1 MSVKY
6 RTVKRRVLAGEDEGQ
21 TKTYG
26 VAKASYY
33 CDMDKLCELVAS
45 RSAMSSGDVK
55 SMLDS
60 LNWVIGLEMRS
71 GAIVQVGE
79 LGNFR
84 LSLRTEGVPVGG

>member
-33 CDMDKLCELVAS
+33 CDMDNCV
-45 RSAMSSGDVK
+45 
-55 SMLDS
+55 
-60 LNWVIGLEMRS
+60 NWWQAVRPCQAEM
-71 GAIVQVGE
+71 
-79 LGNFR
+79 
-84 LSLRTEGVPVGG
+84 

>member
-33 CDMDKLCELVAS
+33 CDMD
-45 RSAMSSGDVK
+45 
-55 SMLDS
+55 
-60 LNWVIGLEMRS
+60 
-71 GAIVQVGE
+71 
-79 LGNFR
+79 
-84 LSLRTEGVPVGG
+84 